1 MTEKQAD
8 RLKQKIKRI
17 KADLAAD
24 KRRWG
29 GFYDDSRGLRYLPP
43 QYFIQLGD
51 FKGGLRYL
59 NWFNKNF
66 PDDIGLPIFLFESTI
81 ILFQANK
88 IKEAEK
94 KAFQA
99 YCSNTYLFDK
109 FLGRPIIPIDK
120 YEWSNLQKPEF
131 LEHFNYSIEQAN
143 LLDFSQWLEDLV
155 LSNKFKKASQKFIE
169 IHSQLKNESKLEK
182 RRELIELANRLEEEY

>member
-43 QYFIQLGD
+43 QYYIQLGD

-66 PDDIGLPIFLFESTI
+66 PDDIGLPDFLFESII
-81 ILFQANK
+81 ILYQANK
-88 IKEAEK
+88 IRKAEE
-94 KAFQA
+94 KAFQT

-109 FLGRPIIPIDK
+109 FLGKAISPIDK
-120 YEWSNLQKPEF
+120 YEGSNLQKPEF
-131 LEHFNYSIEQAN
+131 LEHFNYSSEQAN
-143 LLDFSQWLEDLV
+143 LLDFSQWLEDLM
-155 LSNKFKKASQKFIE
+155 LSNKFKKASQKLIE

-182 RRELIELANRLEEEY
+182 RRELIEIANRLEEEY